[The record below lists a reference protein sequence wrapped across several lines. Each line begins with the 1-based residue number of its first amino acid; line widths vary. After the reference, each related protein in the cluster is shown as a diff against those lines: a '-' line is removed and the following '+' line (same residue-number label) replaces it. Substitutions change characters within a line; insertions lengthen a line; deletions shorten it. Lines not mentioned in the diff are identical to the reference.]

1 MRRGELYWVDLGQ
14 PTGSR
19 PAKRRPVL
27 VVQSDPYNASRLAT
41 TLAMVV
47 TSNTDLAGMP
57 GNVFLPAAMTGLPRD
72 SVANVTAIV
81 TLDKADLD
89 GPAGKVPPSLMREV
103 DRGLRRI
110 LNLCA
115 K

>member
-1 MRRGELYWVDLGQ
+1 VVIRRGELYWVDLGQ

-41 TLAMVV
+41 TLVLVV
-47 TSNTDLAGMP
+47 TSNTELAGMP

-81 TLDKADLD
+81 TVDKADLD
-89 GPAGKVPPSLMREV
+89 ELAGEVPPSMMREV
-103 DRGLRRI
+103 DQGLRRVLDI
-110 LNLCA
+110 
-115 K
+115 

>member
-1 MRRGELYWVDLGQ
+1 VIRRGELYWVDLGQ

-41 TLAMVV
+41 TLALVV
-47 TSNTDLAGMP
+47 TSSTDLAGMP

-72 SVANVTAIV
+72 SVATVTAMV
-81 TLDKADLD
+81 TVDKADLD
-89 GPAGKVPPSLMREV
+89 EPAGKIPPSMMKEI
-103 DRGLRRI
+103 DHGLRRVLGI
-110 LNLCA
+110 
-115 K
+115 

>member
-1 MRRGELYWVDLGQ
+1 MIRRGELYWVDLGP

-41 TLAMVV
+41 TLVVVV
-47 TSNTDLAGMP
+47 TSDTQLAGMP

-72 SVANVTAIV
+72 SVANVTAVV
-81 TLDKADLD
+81 TVDKADLAE
-89 GPAGKVPPSLMREV
+89 PAGEVPQSMMREV
-103 DRGLRRI
+103 DQGLRRVLGI
-110 LNLCA
+110 
-115 K
+115 

>member
-1 MRRGELYWVDLGQ
+1 VVIRRGELYWVDFGL

-19 PAKRRPVL
+19 PAMRRPVL
-27 VVQSDPYNASRLAT
+27 VVQLDPYNASRLAT
-41 TLAMVV
+41 TLVLVV
-47 TSNTDLAGMP
+47 TSNTDLAAMP

-89 GPAGKVPPSLMREV
+89 ELAGEVPPSTMREV
-103 DRGLRRI
+103 DQGVRRVLGI
-110 LNLCA
+110 
-115 K
+115 

>member
-1 MRRGELYWVDLGQ
+1 VIRRGELYWVDLGQ

-41 TLAMVV
+41 TLALVV
-47 TSNTDLAGMP
+47 TSSTDLAGMP

-72 SVANVTAIV
+72 SVANVTAMV
-81 TLDKADLD
+81 TVDKADLD
-89 GPAGKVPPSLMREV
+89 EPAGKIPPSMMKEI
-103 DRGLRRI
+103 DHGLRRVLGI
-110 LNLCA
+110 
-115 K
+115 